1 MICPCCSKDLELH
14 TPAIF
19 TIFTSIFT
27 SVEIYQKE
35 QIAKTKCC
43 DKLITI
49 KPKMTFVLDTYKG
62 KQTEDNWGN

>member
-1 MICPCCSKDLELH
+1 MTCPCCSKDLELH
-14 TPAIF
+14 TPD
-19 TIFTSIFT
+19 IFT

-43 DKLITI
+43 NKLITI
-49 KPKMTFVLDTYKG
+49 KPKMSFVLNTYKG